1 MTAAERDPLT
11 PRIQQIID
19 EVIGI
24 EGDGGGV
31 AQRGDAGGRTRWGVT
46 EAVARAD
53 GYEGDMAD
61 LPRDRAVRI
70 FLRNYFYKPGFDQV
84 LLISEPIA
92 AELFE
97 TEVNLPPGNA
107 VKFLQRALN
116 GLNDP
121 KGDGYPL
128 FHDLK
133 VDGSLG
139 PTTLTALHAHLRMRK
154 GPGETALL
162 RLQNAQ
168 QAVYY
173 LERTENRPKN
183 KRFLFGWVMNRVVL

>member
-1 MTAAERDPLT
+1 MTS
-11 PRIQQIID
+11 RIQQIID

-24 EGDGGGV
+24 EGDGGGE
-31 AQRGDAGGRTRWGVT
+31 AQPGDAGGRTRWGVT
-46 EAVARAD
+46 EAAARAD

-61 LPRDRAVRI
+61 LPRERAVRI

-92 AELFE
+92 SELFE

-121 KGDGYPL
+121 HGKGYPL
-128 FHDLK
+128 FHDLA

-139 PTTLTALHAHLRMRK
+139 PTTLTALHAFLRLRK
-154 GPGETALL
+154 TAGETGLL

-173 LERTENRPKN
+173 MERTEKRPAN
-183 KRFLFGWVMNRVVL
+183 KAFLFGWVMNRIRI